1 MPWYGTVA
9 STRRRLRLNAATVML
24 SWLRQW
30 STNGRSRRRRNVL
43 NVPLGPASAAT
54 ATRSTSAEPSADF
67 VSSATEVIPTPRG
80 VPGGVSESSQPDERL
95 ETAVQEAQQ
104 RLPGRLIVVEG
115 IDGSGKSTQL
125 DLLRKWLVN
134 QGYLV
139 IFSEWNSS
147 PIVKGITRLGKRQR
161 LLSPMSFSLVH
172 AADFASRTSSEILP
186 ALQSGAVVL
195 ADR

>member
-1 MPWYGTVA
+1 MPWYGTGA
-9 STRRRLRLNAATVML
+9 STRGRLRLNAATARL

-80 VPGGVSESSQPDERL
+80 VPGVSESSQPDERL

-104 RLPGRLIVVEG
+104 RLPGRLIV
-115 IDGSGKSTQL
+115 
-125 DLLRKWLVN
+125 
-134 QGYLV
+134 
-139 IFSEWNSS
+139 
-147 PIVKGITRLGKRQR
+147 
-161 LLSPMSFSLVH
+161 
-172 AADFASRTSSEILP
+172 
-186 ALQSGAVVL
+186 
-195 ADR
+195 